1 MTGRY
6 IYQLAGDEGSRDLAR
21 AEAAAFCDAEQ
32 IAYRLVASDQRVRLE
47 RTGYLAGGIELLA
60 EGPDVKTACEQVRRL
75 GLAAEEFAIDVVR
88 LPGGLKLSRR
98 EAANAF
104 ALAIEGRPNLD
115 DPGERFTVYATP
127 EGVWFGRALEMD
139 VPQWKRFVAK
149 LHDCSS
155 ALPDQA
161 ARAVCNLEVRG
172 GERVVD
178 PCCGSGTL
186 LMNAADLGAH
196 VSGFDLNKKMVGATN
211 ANLLYFGFPA
221 SAEQADA
228 TKVGGNY
235 DLVLTNLPYGK
246 MSAVSPADELRLVR
260 NIVKLAPR
268 GVLITTNDVTDAV
281 REAGTRLERT
291 IPLSKFTITRKVYQ
305 YRSE

>member
-1 MTGRY
+1 MTCRY
-6 IYQLAGDEGSRDLAR
+6 IYQLAGDDGSRDLAR
-21 AEAAAFCDAEQ
+21 SEAEAVCDAEQ
-32 IAYRLVASDQRVRLE
+32 IAYRLVASDKRARLE
-47 RTGYLAGGIELLA
+47 GTGYLAGGIELLA
-60 EGPDVKTACEQVRRL
+60 EGSDVGAACEAVRRL
-75 GLAAEEFAIDVVR
+75 GLAAEQFAIDVVR
-88 LPGGLKLSRR
+88 LPGGLDLSRR
-98 EAANAF
+98 DTANAF
-104 ALAIEGRPNLD
+104 ALVIEGRPNLD
-115 DPGERFTVYATP
+115 DPAERFTVYATP
-127 EGVWFGRALEMD
+127 EGVWFGRALEMG

-186 LMNAADLGAH
+186 LLNASDLGAI
-196 VSGFDLNKKMVGATN
+196 VSGFDINKKMVGATN

-228 TKVGGNY
+228 TEVGGNY

-246 MSAVSPADELRLVR
+246 MSAVSPADELRLVS

-268 GVLITTNDVTDAV
+268 GVLITTNEVTDAV
-281 REAGTRLERT
+281 QEAGARLERV
-291 IPLSKFTITRKVYQ
+291 IPLSKFTITRQLYQ
-305 YRSE
+305 YRRD